1 MYTNQT
7 TLCGQRVQSRL
18 LDMRGASS
26 LVILPLQARRLLHS
40 QLHGDAVDPCCAHII
55 WRHGQLLASLYT
67 LSVVP
72 FFNMI

>member
-1 MYTNQT
+1 MAASCTQIRLHCVGREYKADCLT
-7 TLCGQRVQSRL
+7 CG
-18 LDMRGASS
+18 A
-26 LVILPLQARRLLHS
+26 LQARRLEHS